1 MSVYQG
7 SESSPVFG
15 NLYIMTELQMGFF
28 HLSGPDLGTLYG
40 SSVLSLVLRNDL
52 CQQLTLLTGID
63 HVQMEII
70 HRPVIFQCRLCVN
83 IRIKIIFDIGVCAM
97 SGFFSPGHYQIGAI
111 NSVRHKM
118 ILQNTHLDA
127 IDDAVISQILDHTVH
142 RRTFSGLGR
151 RIEAYDCLH
160 IILTDCDL
168 TALLDFRTILS
179 FQKADRVFFCEYR
192 LFNGHGII
200 RYGLSVQIIHYLL
213 QSYVLS
219 SILGLEDL

>member
-15 NLYIMTELQMGFF
+15 NLYIMAELQMGFF

-52 CQQLTLLTGID
+52 CQQLSLFTGID

-70 HRPVIFQCRLCVN
+70 HRPVIFQCRLCMD

-118 ILQNTHLDA
+118 ILQNTHLDS
-127 IDDAVISQILDHTVH
+127 IDNIPEPEIFDHTVH
-142 RRTFSGLGR
+142 CCPFPGL
-151 RIEAYDCLH
+151 
-160 IILTDCDL
+160 
-168 TALLDFRTILS
+168 
-179 FQKADRVFFCEYR
+179 
-192 LFNGHGII
+192 
-200 RYGLSVQIIHYLL
+200 
-213 QSYVLS
+213 
-219 SILGLEDL
+219 